1 MCEENVS
8 VNVVHQSSNLI
19 SFSDFKVVELNKN
32 PNILLSDWSSS
43 NLFFNDVFAISTI
56 TKK

>member
-43 NLFFNDVFAISTI
+43 NLFINDVFAISTI

>member
-1 MCEENVS
+1 
-8 VNVVHQSSNLI
+8 VNLVQHSSSSI

-32 PNILLSDWSSS
+32 PNILLNVWSSP
-43 NLFFNDVFAISTI
+43 NLLFNYVFAISTI